1 MSRLS
6 SPAITRAL
14 LALAVA
20 AVAATAGARD
30 ARAATDGPYQDVYYV
45 NGCASSDA
53 DIFSPSSYG
62 NMAPYNNCPGGL
74 DIDAPGPGAG
84 DGSSAQWSATT
95 PSPSVRIVGVISSG
109 VADCNLHSDGF
120 SAGYFWGDNGIN
132 YAAPQITVDCHGAVN
147 QNAPAGNLFE
157 HIQSSR
163 YLGWQASCNQTTCT
177 PSGAGII
184 VFSVTGIELEAQE
197 TSGPALQADASNNL
211 FYQSGWVRG
220 AFPADLSASDPSG
233 VCGMQTTVN
242 GHAVNAYT
250 DPSPN
255 TSQWMQCPN
264 NELDASVD
272 TTAYPSGTAAIT
284 LTYAATNAA
293 GAVSSVSKAINVD
306 NVTPSVSLSAPAD
319 TASTA
324 GTQTVTAVAS
334 GGPSGIAAISC
345 SVDGG
350 ATQTY
355 NGASAQIPVAGIG
368 GHQVACYARNNAANA
383 SGVTAVSPTSTLTLS
398 IRQPTASAITFAR
411 IADALQCRT
420 TFERVKVAGRVHTV
434 KRHGK
439 RFRVRGPARTV
450 RKRVRKCHART
461 VVRTVRVVLRRHGKP
476 VLRDGKPVY
485 VKRRVRRVI
494 LPHAVNEPT
503 RRISHG
509 KPTTVSGFIGLAD
522 GTALAGQPVD
532 VYSSPDDNAPRFK
545 AMTAVTTDAFGEW
558 TATVPAGPSRL
569 IEAVY
574 PGNGTTE
581 PAISSTVTLTVPARI
596 AVAISPRVLPWSG
609 KITISGR
616 LVGGYVP
623 RDGVALRLRVPYP
636 GGHSLQEPFRTNSH
650 GEFRF
655 RWSYGSGRGVVS
667 YRFAVATTAT
677 ESDYPW
683 AAAVSRAVPVTFGRP
698 TPRTPHRRRH
708 R

>member
-1 MSRLS
+1 MRS
-6 SPAITRAL
+6 
-14 LALAVA
+14 VH
-20 AVAATAGARD
+20 
-30 ARAATDGPYQDVYYV
+30 
-45 NGCASSDA
+45 
-53 DIFSPSSYG
+53 
-62 NMAPYNNCPGGL
+62 
-74 DIDAPGPGAG
+74 GAG
-84 DGSSAQWSATT
+84 NGSIAKWSAIT

-120 SAGYFWGDNGIN
+120 SAGYYWGDNGTN
-132 YAAPQITVDCHGAVN
+132 YGAPQITVDCHGATN

-163 YLGWQASCNQTTCT
+163 YFGWQASCNQTTCT
-177 PSGAGII
+177 PTGAGII

-197 TSGPALQADASNNL
+197 TSGPTLAPVSSNNL
-211 FYQSGWVRG
+211 VHQSGWVRG
-220 AFPADLSASDPSG
+220 AFPADVSASDPSG

-242 GHAVNAYT
+242 GQAINTYT

-255 TSQWMQCPN
+255 SSQWMQCPN
-264 NELDASVD
+264 NALDASVD
-272 TTAYPSGTAAIT
+272 TTAYPDGAGAIT
-284 LTYAATNAA
+284 LAYAATNAA
-293 GAVSSVSKAINVD
+293 GAVSTISQAINVD
-306 NVTPSVSLSAPAD
+306 NVTPSVSLSAPTD

-334 GGPSGIAAISC
+334 GGPSGIAAINC

-355 NGASAQIPVAGIG
+355 DGATAQIPVTGIG
-368 GHQVACYARNNAANA
+368 GHQVTCDARNNAVNA
-383 SGVTAVSPTSTLTLS
+383 SGVTAVSPTSTLNLS

-420 TFERVKVAGRVHTV
+420 TVERVKVAGRVHTV

-439 RFRVRGPARTV
+439 RVKVRGRARTV
-450 RKRVRKCHART
+450 RKRVRKCQART
-461 VVRTVRVVLRRHGKP
+461 VVRTVRVVLRRHGRP
-476 VLRDGKPVY
+476 VLRHGKPVY
-485 VKRRVRRVI
+485 VKRRVRRVV
-494 LPHAVNEPT
+494 LPHAVNKPT
-503 RRISHG
+503 RRIRHG
-509 KPTTVSGFIGLAD
+509 KRTTVSGFVGLAD
-522 GTALAGQPVD
+522 GTALAGQPVV
-532 VYSSPDDNAPRFK
+532 VYSSPADNAPRFR
-545 AMTAVTTDAFGEW
+545 AMTTVTTNASGEW
-558 TATVPAGPSRL
+558 TAPVPAGPSRL

-581 PAISSTVTLTVPARI
+581 PVSSSTVTLTVPARI
-596 AVAISPRVLPWSG
+596 TIAISPRVLPWSH

-636 GGHSLQEPFRTNSH
+636 GGHFLQEPFRTNSH
-650 GEFRF
+650 GAFSF
-655 RWSYGSGRGVVS
+655 KWSYGSGRGVVS

-683 AAAVSRAVPVTFGRP
+683 AAAVSRAVRVTFGR
-698 TPRTPHRRRH
+698 RTPQRCRRSPKLCR
-708 R
+708 